1 MARVYLLVATLMM
14 VAFVSAI
21 PSEFEKLGFEVVQ
34 DRCTTCYWKGSAP
47 FCRSASYYTDDNCG
61 DDYPTLNG
69 WYVDKTEKKNCWT
82 GKKAYCCRNYC

>member
-1 MARVYLLVATLMM
+1 MARVYFLVATLMV
-14 VAFVSAI
+14 VAFASAI

-34 DRCTTCYWKGSAP
+34 DRCTTCYWKGNPP

-69 WYVDKTEKKNCWT
+69 WWVEKTEKKNCWS
-82 GKKAYCCRNYC
+82 GKKAYCCRKYC